1 MLTLNLAE
9 TICSKALLKAE
20 ALKTPV
26 SVVILDFGGR
36 VVLSK
41 RMDNASY
48 LTLEVAHNKAT
59 ISANFKAPTHIM
71 AEIAKKVPDI
81 KESINTIP
89 GKAILLPGG
98 FPIMQ
103 DNICIGAIGV
113 SGGDFEA
120 DKAIAEA
127 GVA

>member
-1 MLTLNLAE
+1 MLTLIQAE
-9 TICSKALLKAE
+9 NICNKALLKAE
-20 ALKTPV
+20 ELTTPV
-26 SVVILDFGGR
+26 SIVILDFGGR

-48 LTLEVAHNKAT
+48 LTLEVAQNKAT
-59 ISANFKAPTHIM
+59 ISANFKTPTHMM

-81 KESINTIP
+81 KESINIIP
-89 GKAILLPGG
+89 GQAILLPGG

-103 DNICIGAIGV
+103 DGICIGAIGV
-113 SGGDFEA
+113 AGGDFDT